1 MPSLKAPKI
10 LPQNLDKISSGNFF
24 KVMLEFLY
32 IQIYKDICAAHDQP
46 EPRFDNR
53 LKLLNFPA
61 LYYRDLDTFTYKRL
75 LQLAFKHPLDL
86 ASKYAV
92 TLSPEA
98 ADHVSFFTPV

>member
-1 MPSLKAPKI
+1 
-10 LPQNLDKISSGNFF
+10 
-24 KVMLEFLY
+24 MLEFLY

-75 LQLAFKHPLDL
+75 L
-86 ASKYAV
+86 
-92 TLSPEA
+92 
-98 ADHVSFFTPV
+98 